1 MAKVLIYE
9 DGEDDLIARYAS
21 LTSQHDV
28 HVRHDPRGD
37 FGPSSLKW
45 ENERFRKHG
54 FNPDYFQNGYG
65 NPKEESADVYFV
77 DGLKGYCFEILKN
90 LPRDRAFINTDSPS
104 IVDEAKQ
111 KDFNVVG
118 NESVDVIVER
128 IIGRN

>member
-21 LTSQHDV
+21 LTTQHDV
-28 HVRHDPRGD
+28 HVRHNKT
-37 FGPSSLKW
+37 GPMFW
-45 ENERFRKHG
+45 VHERFSEFG
-54 FNPDYFQNGYG
+54 FNPENFQNGYG